1 MEAYNCAREAAKAR
15 TVLVGSINDLRPD
28 VDLNPQSGEVEW
40 MRRAAIILCAALV
53 LGLPIVSHA
62 QYNDNDQQN
71 PKEYHDDDS
80 QPLAIVSYLFY
91 PIGYAFEWLV
101 SRPLHYVA
109 TDSPAAPVFKP
120 VDGNDEAPP
129 PPIPVIP
136 DNTLNSAAAES
147 TTPQDWS
154 PRGSTTP
161 PAWAVTKPA
170 VPPQLPPSTVQP
182 STSQPALH

>member
-1 MEAYNCAREAAKAR
+1 MN
-15 TVLVGSINDLRPD
+15 L
-28 VDLNPQSGEVEW
+28 QSGKVDR

-53 LGLPIVSHA
+53 LGLPTVSHA

-80 QPLAIVSYLFY
+80 QPLAIVSYVLY
-91 PIGYAFEWLV
+91 PLGYALEWMV

-109 TDSPAAPVFKP
+109 TESPVAPVFKP
-120 VDGNDEAPP
+120 VDGSDEAPP
-129 PPIPVIP
+129 PPAPIIS

-147 TTPQDWS
+147 TSPQDWS
-154 PRGSTTP
+154 PHHSNAVPAWGVAKPVAPSQSTP
-161 PAWAVTKPA
+161 PP
-170 VPPQLPPSTVQP
+170 P